1 MNMAWIGGWGGRLSA
16 ALGLGRDEPTRLT
29 GLSKIN
35 LLCWDIGDWWS
46 AELLNGSF
54 CQIYSRWQRPVAA
67 GTVVLNRISLFQT
80 DWPRDKS
87 CHRACMRGVFFGLSL
102 FETWHLCEWHWLW
115 KSGSE
120 RLTFHFSRRQTCV
133 RNARLAGVYF
143 VSAVCIS
150 VLFILLLQNLQIIVL
165 IPPPKLRQFR
175 SNSIDQMVWVITWF
189 SSIIQQYIYVLCSFF
204 YCCICD
210 ICMIVLK
217 DILNYRL
224 TFL

>member
-1 MNMAWIGGWGGRLSA
+1 MSRLASLAWVRLIFFAGTSVIDGALSCWTDLSA
-16 ALGLGRDEPTRLT
+16 RFIPADNGQ
-29 GLSKIN
+29 
-35 LLCWDIGDWWS
+35 WMQ
-46 AELLNGSF
+46 ELLFSTEFLSF
-54 CQIYSRWQRPVAA
+54 R
-67 GTVVLNRISLFQT
+67 LT

-165 IPPPKLRQFR
+165 IPPKITTIQKQF
-175 SNSIDQMVWVITWF
+175 
-189 SSIIQQYIYVLCSFF
+189 
-204 YCCICD
+204 
-210 ICMIVLK
+210 
-217 DILNYRL
+217 YRPDGL
-224 TFL
+224 SDYLIF